1 MTRGIPAMMFTRR
14 STVVLTMAWV
24 LASLCWADPAL
35 SQPAGLAASAAAAD
49 GPGRGALAGF
59 VVTPQTKA
67 AGNRTLLLAPN
78 GKWFLATSPR
88 AAGARLIDMRTG
100 LTFRFLTRPGLHIA
114 GLSISSDSKTV
125 FAQDYDG
132 KIVAWDAE
140 TGQPAATPPQTDLH
154 DITRLSLTYE
164 GNDVGSRATPE
175 QLERYHLLSHFPE
188 LKKFD
193 AITINPTQNYAI
205 IGHVGDPGW
214 KAFQIWN
221 LKTEKTEVF
230 FRLDDSLC
238 GGLPF
243 AFDFDGKHLVFGNSG
258 GGCDSNHLDFTT
270 FRIDYFGPDVGPKTA
285 QASQIL
291 GYKCSD
297 PPGMVG
303 FDQQFA
309 ISPDARFITR
319 VGVMPGGPEAV
330 AWDLHN
336 GEKTAAIRPDGYQV
350 NSPDSRTSAVL
361 HDLQRDGAR
370 STQRMT
376 VIRDGRQTTF
386 EIPPSMQ
393 ADHWRPVVLSSNGRW
408 IASQEEGTVAVWS
421 SSDGKALREYQ
432 IGKGRISE
440 ILRVSD
446 LGDPLLVND
455 NDGTA
460 LVNGSWR
467 PARSDDNGLI
477 VPLTP
482 NFQAQCGVIFC
493 DRVVAELGVVE
504 RKPVDSRARDAARK
518 HLSPDGR
525 FMIANLDY
533 TDRSISRGT
542 DIVDIA
548 SGKVVLHID
557 QEDQPRFASDGR
569 SIVVSDFSFGSFNKY
584 DLATGRRV
592 WTAIPN
598 RNQDGFYMIMADGR
612 VRYSARRY
620 PDFALVREFET
631 RPFDAEAAKQFVVP
645 PDR

>member
-1 MTRGIPAMMFTRR
+1 MMFTGR
-14 STVVLTMAWV
+14 STVVLTLAWV
-24 LASLCWADPAL
+24 LASTFWANPAL
-35 SQPAGLAASAAAAD
+35 SQEAKVTASDAAAG

-59 VVTPQTKA
+59 VVTPQTLA
-67 AGNRTLLLAPN
+67 AGNRALLLAPN
-78 GKWFLATSPR
+78 GKWFLATSPH
-88 AAGARLIDMRTG
+88 AAGARLIDISNG

-132 KIVAWDAE
+132 QIVAWDAE
-140 TGQPAATPPQTDLH
+140 TGQPAPTPPQTDLH

-164 GNDVGSRATPE
+164 GNDAGTTVTPE
-175 QLERYHLLSHFPE
+175 LLSRYHLLSHFPE

-193 AITINPTQNYAI
+193 AITINPTQDYAI
-205 IGHVGDPGW
+205 IGQVGDPSW
-214 KAFQIWN
+214 KAFRIWN

-230 FRLDDSLC
+230 FRLDDNLC

-243 AFDFDGKHLVFGNSG
+243 AFDYDGKHLVFGNSG
-258 GGCDSNHLDFTT
+258 GGCDSNHLDFTA

-291 GYKCSD
+291 GYKCSV
-297 PPGMVG
+297 PPGVDYA
-303 FDQQFA
+303 DQQFT

-319 VGVMPGGPEAV
+319 GGGMPGSPEPV
-330 AWDLHN
+330 TWDLRN
-336 GEKTAAIRPDGYQV
+336 GQKAATIRPDGYQI
-350 NSPDSRTSAVL
+350 NSPDGRTTAIM

-376 VIRDGRQTTF
+376 VMRDGRQTAF
-386 EIPPSMQ
+386 EIPASVQ
-393 ADHWRPVVLSSNGRW
+393 SDHWRPVVLSSNGRW
-408 IASQEEGTVAVWS
+408 IASQEEDTVAVWS
-421 SSDGKALREYQ
+421 SSDGKVLREYH
-432 IGKGRISE
+432 IGKGRISA

-455 NDGTA
+455 NDGA
-460 LVNGSWR
+460 AFVNGTWQ
-467 PARSDDNGLI
+467 PARTVDNGLI

-504 RKPVDSRARDAARK
+504 RKPVDARAREADRK
-518 HLSPDGR
+518 RLSPNGR
-525 FMIANLDY
+525 FMIANIDY

-548 SGKVVLHID
+548 SSKVVLHID
-557 QEDQPRFASDGR
+557 EEDQPRFASDSR
-569 SIVVSDFSFGSFNKY
+569 SIVVSDFSFGGFNKY
-584 DLATGRRV
+584 DLTTGQRV

-612 VRYSARRY
+612 VRSSARRY
-620 PDFALVREFET
+620 PDFALVRGFET
-631 RPFDAEAAKQFVVP
+631 RQFDAEAAKQFAAP
-645 PDR
+645 SDR

>member
-1 MTRGIPAMMFTRR
+1 MTFTGR
-14 STVVLTMAWV
+14 STVVLTLAWV
-24 LASLCWADPAL
+24 LASTFWANPAL
-35 SQPAGLAASAAAAD
+35 SQEAKVTASAAAAD
-49 GPGRGALAGF
+49 GPGRGAFAGF
-59 VVTPQTKA
+59 VVTPQTEA
-67 AGNRTLLLAPN
+67 AGNRALLLAPN

-88 AAGARLIDMRTG
+88 AAGARLIDMGTG
-100 LTFRFLTRPGLHIA
+100 LTFRLLTRPGLHIA

-140 TGQPAATPPQTDLH
+140 TGQPAAIPPQTDLH

-164 GNDVGSRATPE
+164 GRDEQSKATPE
-175 QLERYHLLSHFPE
+175 LLSRYHLLSRFPD
-188 LKKFD
+188 LKSFD
-193 AITINPTQNYAI
+193 AITINPTQDYAI
-205 IGHVGDPGW
+205 IGQVGDPSW

-230 FRLDDSLC
+230 FRLDDSVC

-243 AFDFDGKHLVFGNSG
+243 AFDYDGKHLVFGNSG
-258 GGCDSNHLDFTT
+258 GECDSNHLDFTT
-270 FRIDYFGPDVGPKTA
+270 FRIDYYGPDVGPKTA

-291 GYKCSD
+291 GYKCSV
-297 PPGMVG
+297 PPGVNYA
-303 FDQQFA
+303 DQQFA
-309 ISPDARFITR
+309 ISADARLITR
-319 VGVMPGGPEAV
+319 GGGMPGSPEAV
-330 AWDLHN
+330 AWDLRN
-336 GEKTAAIRPDGYQV
+336 GEKVAAIRPDGIQI
-350 NSPDSRTSAVL
+350 NSPDGRTSAVL

-376 VIRDGRQTTF
+376 VIRDGRQTSF
-386 EIPPSMQ
+386 EIPASVQ
-393 ADHWRPVVLSSNGRW
+393 SDHWRPVVLSSNGRW
-408 IASQEEGTVAVWS
+408 IAAQEEDTVAVWS
-421 SSDGKALREYQ
+421 SSNGKVLHEYH

-455 NDGTA
+455 NDGA
-460 LVNGSWR
+460 AFVNGTWQ

-504 RKPVDSRARDAARK
+504 RKPVDARAREADRRR
-518 HLSPDGR
+518 LSPDGR
-525 FMIANLDY
+525 FMIVGLGY
-533 TDRSISRGT
+533 TDRSVSRGS

-548 SGKVVLHID
+548 SGKVILHID
-557 QEDQPRFASDGR
+557 EEDQPKFASDGR

-584 DLATGRRV
+584 DLATGQRV

-598 RNQDGFYMIMADGR
+598 RNQDGFYVIMADGR
-612 VRYSARRY
+612 VRYSARQH
-620 PDFALVREFET
+620 PDFVLVRGFEI
-631 RPFDAEAAKQFVVP
+631 RQFDAEAAKQFVAP